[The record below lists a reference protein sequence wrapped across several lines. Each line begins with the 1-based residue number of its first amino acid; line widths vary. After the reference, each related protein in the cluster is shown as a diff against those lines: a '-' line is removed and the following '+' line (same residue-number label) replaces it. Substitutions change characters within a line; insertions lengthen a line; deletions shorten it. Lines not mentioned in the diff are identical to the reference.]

1 MMRLRCL
8 PACSFLALALLGAA
22 PVFAA
27 AKGPNDAQAREEF
40 RKAQA
45 AYNLGD
51 FEEARRAYSEVYR
64 LKPHPALLF
73 NIAQCERQL
82 GNWDK
87 AVFAYRRFIELA
99 PEGTDVS
106 TAEALLQ
113 EMQKKSDEQKAEEAR
128 LAEQARQKE
137 EAEAIARAEAETKA
151 KLEKQMLEPQVMG
164 GPPGSEAVKPSPFY
178 KKWWFWTGVGAAVV
192 GGTVIAI
199 AASSST
205 EPRPVSLGVVDTR

>member
-82 GNWDK
+82 GNWEK
-87 AVFAYRRFIELA
+87 AAFGYRRFMELM
-99 PEGTDVS
+99 PEGTDFG
-106 TAEALLQ
+106 TARALLA
-113 EMQKKSDEQKAEEAR
+113 EMEQKQRDED
-128 LAEQARQKE
+128 
-137 EAEAIARAEAETKA
+137 ARAEEQRRLEEAKALAQAEAAAKA
-151 KLEKQMLEPQVMG
+151 RREAELLKQ
-164 GPPGSEAVKPSPFY
+164 PPPLAHPPPVAVEEEAPVY
-178 KKWWFWTGVGAAVV
+178 KKWWFWTGIGAAVV
-192 GGTVIAI
+192 GGTVIAV
-199 AASSST
+199 AATSSSD
-205 EPRPVSLGVVDTR
+205 PRPVSLGTLDTR